1 MGCYWERQHQRH
13 HFEIHDFSRFS
24 FLIDDTINLRRI
36 KYEQIDFDEEKEK
49 LI

>member
-1 MGCYWERQHQRH
+1 MTNA
-13 HFEIHDFSRFS
+13 FEIIPNLILSSSFS

-36 KYEQIDFDEEKEK
+36 KYEQIEIDVEKEK